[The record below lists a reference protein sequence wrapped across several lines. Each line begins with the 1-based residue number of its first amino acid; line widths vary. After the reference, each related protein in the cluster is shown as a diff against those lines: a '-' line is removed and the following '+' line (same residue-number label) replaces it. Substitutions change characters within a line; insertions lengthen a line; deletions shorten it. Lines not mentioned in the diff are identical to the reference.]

1 MDAYGSEPWRDFAVG
16 TAGASAALAGL
27 LFVAV
32 SINLQAIIN
41 LPRIPGRAA
50 HALVLLAA
58 PIFVSLVLLIPQGP
72 GPLGVE
78 LIVVAVMAGPVLGWL
93 SAPTH
98 RPPHAP
104 VVAWL
109 GGVTVPAVIV
119 TLGPLLAGIGVLT
132 TSLGGLYWVPAAV
145 AAALLG
151 GLFNAWVLLVE
162 IVR

>member
-1 MDAYGSEPWRDFAVG
+1 VSRGLAGVG
-16 TAGASAALAGL
+16 ALAVPFVVIAGVYGMNCGRIH
-27 LFVAV
+27 LFRHPDGFEIMVAV
-32 SINLQAIIN
+32 QVA
-41 LPRIPGRAA
+41 
-50 HALVLLAA
+50 
-58 PIFVSLVLLIPQGP
+58 
-72 GPLGVE
+72 LGVG

-145 AAALLG
+145 AA
-151 GLFNAWVLLVE
+151 VS
-162 IVR
+162 R